1 MLSQAKL
8 NIFVRVIKR
17 KIENG
22 ESLENILASYT
33 ALTEEEKEQIRE
45 AVNG

>member
-8 NIFVRVIKR
+8 NIFVRVVKR
-17 KIENG
+17 KMENG
-22 ESLENILASYT
+22 EELENILACYI
-33 ALTEEEKEQIRE
+33 ALTEEEKDQIRE

>member
-8 NIFVRVIKR
+8 NIFVRVVKR
-17 KIENG
+17 KMENG
-22 ESLENILASYT
+22 EELENILASYI
-33 ALTEEEKEQIRE
+33 ALTEEEKDQIRE

>member
-8 NIFVRVIKR
+8 NIFIRVIKR
-17 KIENG
+17 KMENG
-22 ESLENILASYT
+22 EELEDILASYT